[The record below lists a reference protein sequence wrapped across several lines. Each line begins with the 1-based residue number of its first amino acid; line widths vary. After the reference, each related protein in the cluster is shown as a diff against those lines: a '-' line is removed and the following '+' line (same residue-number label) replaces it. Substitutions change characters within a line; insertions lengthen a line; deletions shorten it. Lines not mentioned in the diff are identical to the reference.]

1 MTRALLH
8 NLHHGDTERVKH
20 GIKKWFPF
28 AFSPFRAFAIAFVV
42 LALAHVGVQAASA
55 NSAKQQIVR
64 KVLDNGLTV
73 IVKPEEG
80 SGLVA
85 IDAIVKVGAG
95 QESIQTAGIGNFVSR
110 LLLASTRLKSAENVA
125 SIADEVGGNIGT
137 EWESDLT
144 SIRTVTTS
152 VGFDRAMSL
161 IGESLTEANFEPQW
175 VEQQR
180 KVLLASLKSGS
191 DDMFDKAYADL
202 RQLLYEDNGY
212 RRPNAISE
220 RAVTLSTPQDL
231 QKFFSMYYVPNNM
244 VLSIA
249 GDVTVEHAI
258 DRVQKA
264 FAGVVPRK
272 LPLDRGVP
280 DETLDRPRFRAS
292 EADLKA
298 AYLLVGWLAPA
309 VGSADYPAFAVA
321 STALG
326 GGKGSLMFREL
337 RQKQGVGYEIGTLYP
352 RLRYQSHVVAYVVTD
367 PFKNALPGMGPDLV
381 LEDAKKS
388 LIALVD
394 SLKSTP
400 MSADDLERAR
410 GYTIGTYALGHQ
422 HLLDRAI
429 LLGWAEAVGVGYE
442 FDSRFADQVQ
452 GVTAADVQRVARKYF
467 TNYAA
472 VVVLPKTKS
481 ESSSK

>member
-1 MTRALLH
+1 MTHAREEPIAKCRKLERQKRASGFYLSDFL
-8 NLHHGDTERVKH
+8 
-20 GIKKWFPF
+20 
-28 AFSPFRAFAIAFVV
+28 AFAIAFLV
-42 LALAHVGVQAASA
+42 LMLAHAGVQAAPA
-55 NSAKQQIVR
+55 GTTKQQIVR

-85 IDAIVKVGAG
+85 IVAIVKAGAG
-95 QESIQTAGIGNFVSR
+95 QESIQTAGVGNFVSR

-137 EWESDLT
+137 EWEWDTT
-144 SIRTVTTS
+144 SIRAVTTS

-180 KVLLASLKSGS
+180 KVLLTSLKSGS
-191 DDMFDKAYADL
+191 DDVFGKAYADL

-212 RRPNAISE
+212 RRPKGVSE
-220 RAVTLSTPQDL
+220 RAITHGTAQDL
-231 QKFFSMYYVPNNM
+231 QKFFSMYYVSNNM
-244 VLSIA
+244 VMSIA
-249 GDVTVEHAI
+249 GDVTVEHAL
-258 DRVQKA
+258 DRVHKA
-264 FAGVVPRK
+264 FAGVAPRK
-272 LPLDRGVP
+272 LPIDRGVP
-280 DETLDRPRFRAS
+280 AETLDRPRFRAS
-292 EADLKA
+292 EADLRA

-326 GGKGSLMFREL
+326 GGKGSLMFKEL
-337 RQKQGVGYEIGTLYP
+337 REKQGIGYEIGTLYP
-352 RLRYQSHVVAYVVTD
+352 KLRYQSHVVAYVVTD
-367 PFKNALPGMGPDLV
+367 PFKNALPGMSPNLV

-394 SLKSTP
+394 SLKETP
-400 MSADDLERAR
+400 MSADDLERAK

-429 LLGWAEAVGVGYE
+429 LLGWAEAVGVGCE
-442 FDSRFADQVQ
+442 FDSRYGDQVQ
-452 GVTAADVQRVARKYF
+452 SVTAADVQRVARKYF

-472 VVVLPKTKS
+472 VVVLPKSKS
-481 ESSSK
+481 EPGAKPKE